1 LTRHAK
7 KRLKLHI
14 RVAVGAGDGC
24 ASREILIYEGPDDA
38 LLELLLKIH
47 DVVRKIQMLSDAL
60 GVINIIER
68 TAAML
73 GGAVTLQF
81 REAAL
86 IPELHGQADNGAAL
100 LLQKSGDRGTVYTA
114 AHGDSHDAGWHFG
127 AGGQNVELGRC
138 NHQDFILP
146 DSSRLRAHG

>member
-1 LTRHAK
+1 
-7 KRLKLHI
+7 
-14 RVAVGAGDGC
+14 
-24 ASREILIYEGPDDA
+24 
-38 LLELLLKIH
+38 
-47 DVVRKIQMLSDAL
+47 MLSDAL

-86 IPELHGQADNGAAL
+86 VPELHGQADNGAAL
-100 LLQKSGDRGTVYTA
+100 LLQESGDRGGIDTA
-114 AHGDSHDAGWHFG
+114 GHGDGDEAGSYFHP
-127 AGGQNVELGRC
+127 GGQNVELGRC